1 VVTPRGIDES
11 GAAIQTNTTMK
22 PILTSLS
29 SLGLLTS
36 MALAGSVIPN
46 AMTPASSDGFADA
59 RRPIS
64 NPTLFD
70 LALPTTNLHPLFLYH
85 VLPDQI
91 HAAGTKVPLGGDV
104 ELYALQF
111 EYALSDRLS
120 IVATKDG
127 YVDINSDS
135 TSVLSDQDG
144 FANLGAG
151 LKYAFILDPVS
162 KTAVSGSAT
171 FELPTGNS
179 DVFQGEGKGLVNLI
193 GTGLK
198 LVDEWQFAGAVGLQ
212 VPFSDQQSTEGW
224 ISTHVSYEVCSWFIP
239 LVEMNWFHVIDSGNG
254 AGNFGSQVGGAVPG
268 VIEFEGGDLFNLGAA
283 NADENRDLVTVALG
297 FRSRLSESV
306 DIGVAYEVPLTDEE
320 ASLMEKRI
328 TLDLVWQF

>member
-1 VVTPRGIDES
+1 
-11 GAAIQTNTTMK
+11 MK
-22 PILTSLS
+22 PILTTLS
-29 SLGLLTS
+29 SLGLFTS
-36 MALAGSVIPN
+36 VALAGSVTSGTSSPN
-46 AMTPASSDGFADA
+46 ANDGFADA

-70 LALPTTNLHPLFLYH
+70 LALPTTNVHPLFLYH

-91 HAAGTKVPLGGDV
+91 HAANTKVPLGGDV

-151 LKYAFILDPVS
+151 LKYAFILDPIS
-162 KTAVSGSAT
+162 KTALSGSAT

-179 DVFQGEGKGLVNLI
+179 DVFQGEGDGLVNLI

-198 LVDEWQFAGAVGLQ
+198 LVDQWQFAGAVGLQ

-224 ISTHVSYEVCSWFIP
+224 VSTHVSYEVCSWFIP
-239 LVEMNWFHVIDSGNG
+239 LVEMNWFHVLDAGNG
-254 AGNFGSQVGGAVPG
+254 AGNFPSQVGGAVPA

-283 NADENRDLVTVALG
+283 NAGNNRDLVTVAVG
-297 FRSRLSESV
+297 FRSRLSDSV
-306 DIGVAYEVPLTDEE
+306 DLGLAYEIPVTDDE
-320 ASLMEKRI
+320 ASLMEKRV
-328 TLDLVWQF
+328 TLDLVWKF